1 VLQLLGT
8 RDRPPPSFEGVQD
21 QLKRILLSKKYR
33 AYSDELMKTAKI
45 DPPLP
50 GAPAAAAPAA
60 AAPAAA
66 APPAPAEPAP
76 KAN

>member
-1 VLQLLGT
+1 
-8 RDRPPPSFEGVQD
+8 VQD

-50 GAPAAAAPAA
+50 GIPAAAPAA
-60 AAPAAA
+60 TPAQAA
-66 APPAPAEPAP
+66 PAPAESAP